1 MSNEVQY
8 METRMKRL
16 VTAVLA
22 MTMICTVAHAKQW
35 SEITVATDA
44 TFPPFESVA
53 ANGSLTGYDI
63 DLIHALCDQ
72 MHAKCNVVNAAW
84 SGIFPG
90 LMNGKYD
97 AIISS
102 LNITEQ
108 RKRIMGFSDVYEQP
122 VYRFVA
128 KKGANIQFTPEGLK
142 GKVIAVQTGTPMDGF
157 VTERF
162 GNSAIIKRYDS
173 GIEPSLDVEAGRAD
187 LFFSYQAQI
196 QASFLADPKHA
207 ARFELTGPMYTGKDS
222 KALGEGVAIAVR
234 KQDDDLRE
242 SLNKALSELRQDGR
256 MKQINDKW
264 FGSSVNIA
272 Q

>member
-1 MSNEVQY
+1 
-8 METRMKRL
+8 MKRF

-22 MTMICTVAHAKQW
+22 MMAVCAVAHAKQW
-35 SEITVATDA
+35 TDITVATDA

-53 ANGSLTGYDI
+53 GNGSLTGYDI
-63 DLIHALCDQ
+63 DLIHALCDE

-90 LMNGKYD
+90 LMNKKYD

-102 LNITEQ
+102 LNITEA
-108 RKRIMGFSDVYEQP
+108 RKRIMGFTDVYEFP

-128 KKGANIQFTPEGLK
+128 KKGANIAFTTDGMK
-142 GKVIAVQTGTPMDGF
+142 GKVIAVQTGTPMDSF

-162 GNSAIIKRYDS
+162 GNVATIKRYDS

-196 QASFLADPKHA
+196 EASFLSDPKHA
-207 ARFELTGPMYTGKDS
+207 QNFELTGPSFTGKDS

-242 SLNKALSELRQDGR
+242 SFNKALAALRKDGR
-256 MKQINDKW
+256 MKQINEKW
-264 FGSSVNIA
+264 FGSERVA